1 MKRFQFSTHPQQ
13 IAAYF
18 LVIVVVMLFCLIS
31 PLLPTL
37 AQPQAKIFDEV
48 WQTVNDNFFDPKFNG
63 VNWVAVGEKYK
74 PQAITAKSK
83 KEFTS
88 VNESDI

>member
-18 LVIVVVMLFCLIS
+18 LVIVVVMLVCLIS

-37 AQPQAKIFDEV
+37 AQPQVKIFDEV
-48 WQTVNDNFFDPKFNG
+48 WQTVNNNFFDPKFNG
-63 VNWVAVGEKYK
+63 VNWVAVGE
-74 PQAITAKSK
+74 
-83 KEFTS
+83 
-88 VNESDI
+88 